1 MKRLQIFGLFI
12 LLSVKIFGQINMTDS
27 TAQVIGYW
35 DKNEKQSYIVTQEKY
50 KIKDSDTTSRDFYKY
65 AVDITIVDSTANSYT
80 IDWFYKD
87 YEIQSE
93 NALIQKLA
101 SITNDMNVR
110 IRTNEL
116 GVFQEVINW
125 KDVRDYILKGTRLL
139 KKETKDI
146 PNMDNF
152 MNQLEGMYSTKESIE
167 LGAVKEMQQFY
178 TFHGAKYEYGNEYNA
193 DMKVASL
200 YGGEPFDTKMTVWL
214 DELNPDDN
222 NFIIRMNQTVNAEQ
236 LTNATFDYLVKMAE
250 TLKMP
255 APKRE
260 DIPEVSN
267 DTYTASRIHGSGWI
281 IYSIETKETKAE
293 DQTNIEE
300 RVIEIK

>member
-1 MKRLQIFGLFI
+1 MKRIQIFGLFI

-65 AVDITIVDSTANSYT
+65 AVDITIVDSTANSYI

-101 SITNDMNVR
+101 SVTNDMNVR
-110 IRTNEL
+110 VRTNEL

-146 PNMDNF
+146 PNMDDF
-152 MNQLEGMYSTKESIE
+152 IEQLEGMYSTKESIE

-260 DIPEVSN
+260 DIPQVSN